1 MNSQNYVDS
10 AEPLLWSMVQIT
22 YLFSLKFHMLVR
34 SILITPFLFKHLFPC
49 YFRTVC
55 SLITVLRPILNPFIL
70 KLLSGPFQS
79 HSSLT
84 KLRIILPYIHFDQ
97 HFDSYPP
104 PFPSF
109 LSKSSSFILL
119 VLKQQLSCWF
129 GFVL

>member
-22 YLFSLKFHMLVR
+22 YLFSLKFHILV
-34 SILITPFLFKHLFPC
+34 LITPFLFKHLFPC

-104 PFPSF
+104 PLPLFPF
-109 LSKSSSFILL
+109 
-119 VLKQQLSCWF
+119 
-129 GFVL
+129 